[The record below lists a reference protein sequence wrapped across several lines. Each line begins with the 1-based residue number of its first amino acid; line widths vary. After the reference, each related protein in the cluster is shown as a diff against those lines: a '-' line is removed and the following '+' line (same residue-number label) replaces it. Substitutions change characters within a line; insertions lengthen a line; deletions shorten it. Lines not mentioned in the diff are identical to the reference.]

1 MPSPFLHFG
10 LIVFSNR
17 RKAFSG
23 FNQFAVIVSV
33 RTMPTN
39 ISAAC
44 SSQVFS
50 GGNTLEPFGGS
61 NLLTKQQ
68 IASSGLSVCDIA
80 QSIFIRGDFISPV
93 AAFNSI
99 LLLPSHL
106 TYRHR
111 PVFDA
116 PILLPVQHITGGD
129 YI

>member
-10 LIVFSNR
+10 LIAFSNR

-23 FNQFAVIVSV
+23 FNQFAVIFCV

-44 SSQVFS
+44 SSQVLN

-80 QSIFIRGDFISPV
+80 QSIFTGVIFYPLSQS
-93 AAFNSI
+93 SI
-99 LLLPSHL
+99 QLDCFRL
-106 TYRHR
+106 T
-111 PVFDA
+111 
-116 PILLPVQHITGGD
+116 
-129 YI
+129 